1 MSSLIQ
7 PILDK
12 HFLALK
18 EEREPDGFF
27 HPSSLTGC
35 ARQAVYERTGTPKTD
50 ATDVRNVRIMAR
62 GTDMHEEI
70 QGLMLQ
76 EFPGFLAEV
85 PVEYGLVRGSC
96 DGLLPMGDGVT
107 LAESLTAP
115 VYELQEFKSIS
126 PIAKKFKGSLPKP
139 EHVMQARIY
148 AWGLENTGYLIDGI
162 RISYFD
168 RDDWSVQ
175 EYEVQPWTDEE
186 ALVFENQLDDLE
198 WHAQEGSLP
207 ERKEQG
213 YWLCR
218 YCSFRTRCWEQD
230 GDYERHDQ

>member
-1 MSSLIQ
+1 MPSLIQ

-62 GTDMHEEI
+62 GTEMHEAI
-70 QGLMLQ
+70 QSILLQ
-76 EFPGFLAEV
+76 EFPGFLPEV
-85 PVEYGLVRGSC
+85 AVEHPLVRGSC
-96 DGLLPMGDGVT
+96 DGLLPIGDG
-107 LAESLTAP
+107 L
-115 VYELQEFKSIS
+115 ELQEFKSIS
-126 PIAKKFKGSLPKP
+126 PMAKKFKGSLPKP

-148 AWGLENTGYLIDGI
+148 AWGLKGMGYLIDGI

-186 ALVFENQLDDLE
+186 ELAFENQVDDLE

-207 ERKEQG
+207 ERKEPG

-230 GDYERHDQ
+230 GDYERND